1 MAMKKAKGKMGGG
14 GSVNAPEPTATTGQ
28 MKIAQRPVKNPA
40 TGKVIA
46 TGGKGGSAPKPA
58 ASAGQKKIAQRPIKN
73 SAGKIVKK

>member
-14 GSVNAPEPTATTGQ
+14 GSLSAPEPTATPGQ

-46 TGGKGGSAPKPA
+46 TGGKGASAPKPA
-58 ASAGQKKIAQRPIKN
+58 VSAGQKKIAQRPIKN
-73 SAGKIVKK
+73 SAGKVVKK